1 MLLQPDYFKNCS
13 FLISKSNR
21 RFSCAHSSHHTLCLS
36 FWCSGQ
42 LFFQLMIRNQSVS
55 SLNQALRLKLVSIYW
70 YRKMFSNY
78 RALESLQLDKWIDSS
93 SLCLLRQRN
102 QSLLSE
108 YTIMLDLTGCV
119 KDRNFWDLSDHSALP
134 LCQINLTKSTAKNLI
149 LSTLLQ
155 ISRILPNCLFV
166 GSLCTKILQG

>member
-1 MLLQPDYFKNCS
+1 MHIPYITRFAWVFDALDNFS
-13 FLISKSNR
+13 FNLWSETKA
-21 RFSCAHSSHHTLCLS
+21 F
-36 FWCSGQ
+36 
-42 LFFQLMIRNQSVS
+42 
-55 SLNQALRLKLVSIYW
+55 
-70 YRKMFSNY
+70 
-78 RALESLQLDKWIDSS
+78 RALIKPLDLNWFRFIGVERCLVTTGPWSHFSWSITIAEDATSELTWRDKWIDSS

-155 ISRILPNCLFV
+155 ISLILPNCLFV